1 MLNIGGI
8 YTTEKTII
16 IVVEPFN
23 YYEFPKEKL
32 NDYSLVP
39 ITNKMINAYIENYYN
54 DITLFDFSMYVHETD
69 YEKFKYG
76 YLGKLTD
83 ENLKKLLT
91 NANNV

>member
-1 MLNIGGI
+1 MLNVGGI
-8 YTTEKTII
+8 YTTKKTII
-16 IVVEPFN
+16 IAVEPFN

-32 NDYSLVP
+32 KDYSLVS
-39 ITNKMINAYIENYYN
+39 ITNKMINDYIHKYYN

-91 NANNV
+91 SANSV